1 MIKRREFITLV
12 GGAAA
17 WPLATRAQQ
26 PPMPVV
32 GFLGTTSMAATG
44 PSVAAFSQGLKE
56 NGYVEGKNVTIE
68 FRWGEAQLD
77 RLQGLAADLVSR
89 PVAVMFAG
97 GAPAALAAK
106 AATTKIPVVF
116 TSGAD
121 PVKIGLVSSLNR
133 PDANVTGVSIL
144 FRELEAK
151 RLELLRELVP
161 TARAVGLIFDS
172 ITSSEEAEI
181 AARHLGL
188 RFHSVPV
195 ATEDQLDAAFSS
207 LVDRRV
213 DVVVVGSSPRIGSW
227 RQQIIRLAART
238 SLPAIYELRQYVR
251 DGGLISYGAS
261 VTYAYRQAGTYVAR
275 ILKGEKP
282 GDLPVVQPT
291 KFDLVINLKT
301 AKALS
306 IEVPPTLLAR
316 ADEVIE

>member
-1 MIKRREFITLV
+1 
-12 GGAAA
+12 
-17 WPLATRAQQ
+17 
-26 PPMPVV
+26 
-32 GFLGTTSMAATG
+32 
-44 PSVAAFSQGLKE
+44 
-56 NGYVEGKNVTIE
+56 
-68 FRWGEAQLD
+68 
-77 RLQGLAADLVSR
+77 
-89 PVAVMFAG
+89 
-97 GAPAALAAK
+97 
-106 AATTKIPVVF
+106 
-116 TSGAD
+116 
-121 PVKIGLVSSLNR
+121 
-133 PDANVTGVSIL
+133 
-144 FRELEAK
+144 
-151 RLELLRELVP
+151 LRELVP

-261 VTYAYRQAGTYVAR
+261 VTDAYRQAGTYVAR

-291 KFDLVINLKT
+291 KFELVINLTT
-301 AKALS
+301 ANALGLD
-306 IEVPPTLLAR
+306 VPPTLLAR

>member
-1 MIKRREFITLV
+1 MRRRDFITLL
-12 GGAAA
+12 GGTAAA
-17 WPLATRAQQ
+17 WPLMARGQKA
-26 PPMPVV
+26 MPVV

-44 PSVAAFSQGLKE
+44 LSVAAFRQGLKE
-56 NGYVEGKNVTIE
+56 NGYVEGQNVTIE

-89 PVAVMFAG
+89 PVAVMFG
-97 GAPAALAAK
+97 GGPPAALAAK

-144 FRELEAK
+144 FREVEAK

-181 AARHLGL
+181 AARRLGL
-188 RFHSVPV
+188 GFHAVPV

-207 LVDRRV
+207 LADHRV
-213 DVVVVGSSPRIGSW
+213 DMVLVGSSPRIGSW
-227 RQQIIRLAART
+227 HQQIIRLAART
-238 SLPAIYELRQYVR
+238 SLPAIYELRQYVTY
-251 DGGLISYGAS
+251 GGLISYGAS
-261 VTYAYRQAGTYVAR
+261 VTDAYRQAGTYVAR

-301 AKALS
+301 ARALGLT
-306 IEVPPTLLAR
+306 IPPTLLAR